1 MVKSDWWY
9 DNWYL
14 KYITNDVY
22 SMIFLS
28 LVAFLR
34 IQNYKNPLF
43 YLIWL
48 FLAYYELFIILWRGE
63 SFHSPY
69 PIILY
74 KGDIYN
80 IIVLYYAR
88 LGYPW
93 NINILLLLI

>member
-1 MVKSDWWY
+1 M
-9 DNWYL
+9 N
-14 KYITNDVY
+14 
-22 SMIFLS
+22 
-28 LVAFLR
+28 
-34 IQNYKNPLF
+34 
-43 YLIWL
+43 
-48 FLAYYELFIILWRGE
+48 RGE
-63 SFHSPY
+63 SFNSPY